1 MEQGN
6 LNPWRGWLGANYNAL
21 HGKSLA
27 TNTGR
32 SLENTGK
39 KSDGK
44 HHPLHPIPAVDNA
57 G

>member
-6 LNPWRGWLGANYNAL
+6 LSPWRGWLGANYNAL